1 MNTFFLYVDLFLG
14 LLVLAC
20 LYRVVIGPTTLD
32 RMIAVSAIGTKTLII
47 LILIGFIFG
56 RVEMFIDICT
66 VYALLN
72 FLGTLAATKF
82 FEERGKC

>member
-1 MNTFFLYVDLFLG
+1 MNTFFLYVNIFLG
-14 LLVLAC
+14 VLVLAC
-20 LYRVVIGPTTLD
+20 LYRVVIGPTTID
-32 RMIAVSAIGTKTLII
+32 RMIAVSAIGTKTLVL

-56 RVEMFIDICT
+56 RVEMFVDICT

-72 FLGTLAATKF
+72 FLGTLAATKY

>member
-1 MNTFFLYVDLFLG
+1 MNTFFLYTDLFLG

-20 LYRVVIGPTTLD
+20 LYRVVMGPTTID
-32 RMIAVSAIGTKTLII
+32 RMIAVSAIGTKTLIM

-82 FEERGKC
+82 FEGRGKC

>member
-20 LYRVVIGPTTLD
+20 LYRVVFGPTTID
-32 RMIAVSAIGTKTLII
+32 RMIAVSAIGTKTLVI

-56 RVEMFIDICT
+56 RVEMFMDICI

-82 FEERGKC
+82 FEEKGKC

>member
-1 MNTFFLYVDLFLG
+1 MNTFFLYINIILG
-14 LLVLAC
+14 FMVLAC
-20 LYRVVIGPTTLD
+20 LYRVVMGPTTID
-32 RMIAVSAIGTKTLII
+32 RMIAVSAIGTKTLVI

-56 RVEMFIDICT
+56 RVEMFVDICT

-72 FLGTLAATKF
+72 FLGTLATTKF